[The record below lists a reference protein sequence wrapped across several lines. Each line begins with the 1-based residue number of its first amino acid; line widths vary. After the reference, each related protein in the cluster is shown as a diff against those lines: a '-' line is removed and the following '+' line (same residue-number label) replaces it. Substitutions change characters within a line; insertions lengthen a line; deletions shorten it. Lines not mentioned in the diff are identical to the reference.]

1 MKKIS
6 IYLIDIYKKHFA
18 LVLMY
23 IFGKGCRFQ
32 PSCSQYAKEALEKHG
47 VVRGTL
53 LSVRRLSRCH
63 PFGNAGYDPV
73 PKFV

>member
-6 IYLIDIYKKHFA
+6 IYLIDIYKKYFA
-18 LVLMY
+18 LALRSV
-23 IFGKGCRFQ
+23 FGKGCRFQ
-32 PSCSQYAKEALEKHG
+32 PSCSQYAKEALGKYG

-53 LSVRRLSRCH
+53 LSAGRLSRCH

-73 PKFV
+73 PKSV